1 MLFVK
6 SYPQFG
12 DNYIGIVMYIIL
24 GGIGIKGCLSTL
36 ASPALRGYLKKDRN
50 PYRYIY
56 YTRDI
61 QHICLI
67 SNRLYKHIKLS
78 AIFWKGFIM
87 SFLGKIVMGS

>member
-1 MLFVK
+1 MLFIK

-24 GGIGIKGCLSTL
+24 GGMSRDVIHTL

-61 QHICLI
+61 QHTCLI

-87 SFLGKIVMGS
+87 SFLGKNVMGS